1 MTSLCV
7 RILDKLIF
15 NPKTFLIQVKSLSW
29 QRQILNFIFFFFT
42 ERRTIDYLKCN
53 LPNVNEISLNLSG
66 SLYNVGKASG
76 EFGSLSVTA

>member
-29 QRQILNFIFFFFT
+29 QRQILIIFYFFT